1 MSRAP
6 TIRLFLIRH
15 GLSEANLD
23 KGINARVADHAV
35 KLAPQGHDQAI
46 KAGQALA
53 AYLVRNRAPE
63 CDHHALQPLP
73 GETDLNIA
81 PRRARMF
88 VSPYLRTRETAD
100 GVERGLAGA
109 VACDR
114 REAVELREISF
125 GLFDGLE
132 DHEIPEHHPRE
143 HAYYEKH
150 KRFEGE
156 FFAPMPLG
164 ESRVQVMDRVKTI
177 FGTIQRDAGP
187 DREIPILD
195 FFIVSH
201 GVTIRTFETAWLH
214 KPWEHYG
221 TLRNPANCSIKL
233 IEGAAGR
240 GYTIRDVFAGFR
252 TERPTSQ
259 AVREAFGVEAPAD
272 PAQNL

>member
-1 MSRAP
+1 MPVTP
-6 TIRLFLIRH
+6 TLRVFLIRH

-35 KLAPQGHDQAI
+35 KLAAEGHGQAEE
-46 KAGQALA
+46 AGRALA
-53 AYLVRNRAPE
+53 AYLADHPIPE
-63 CDHHALQPLP
+63 SDRPAIAQLP
-73 GETDLNIA
+73 PGMEVSYA

-100 GVERGLAGA
+100 GVARGFADA
-109 VACDR
+109 VAFDR
-114 REAVELREISF
+114 REAIELREISF

-132 DHEIPEHHPRE
+132 DHEIPEHYPRE

-177 FGTIQRDAGP
+177 FGTIQRDASP
-187 DREIPILD
+187 DRESPILD

-214 KPWEHYG
+214 KPWEHYA

-233 IEGAAGR
+233 IEGAPGR
-240 GYTIRDVFAGFR
+240 GYTIREVFAGFR
-252 TERPTSQ
+252 TERPTRQ
-259 AVREAFGVEAPAD
+259 DVREAVGIETPTGD
-272 PAQNL
+272 EDTL